1 MGVLRLRTPS
11 LATSCATIARAH
23 LALLILS
30 LIIAAH
36 RNHHVL
42 ASVKYAPPSPESAE
56 QGIAY
61 GGALMPNA
69 TQSLRWTAA
78 AALGLG
84 MFTSIGT
91 GGAEGTPRI
100 NIATEILAQPASQ
113 AAVIIRLEPSEAVPR
128 NSFVRLHGLPPSVS
142 LTDGFAIGPGV
153 WAVPLF
159 ALATLNVNVPVGG
172 SGQSNLL
179 VTLVDVEGT
188 ILAKATSALVVGPA
202 VVLAPAEQAAAP
214 SAENRSFSYRP
225 ASNSQPMA
233 QLSGTLRGARRKAA
247 GPRREPSGTRQYR
260 RRSGILSARSRSRC
274 GGRSNLACCNL

>member
-1 MGVLRLRTPS
+1 
-11 LATSCATIARAH
+11 
-23 LALLILS
+23 
-30 LIIAAH
+30 
-36 RNHHVL
+36 
-42 ASVKYAPPSPESAE
+42 
-56 QGIAY
+56 
-61 GGALMPNA
+61 MPNA

-159 ALATLNVNVPVGG
+159 ALATLNVNVPVGV

-214 SAENRSFSYRP
+214 SAENKAFSYRP

-233 QLSGTLRGARRKAA
+233 QLSGFSEARVEKLLARGESHLAHGNIA
-247 GPRREPSGTRQYR
+247 
-260 RRSGILSARSRSRC
+260 SAREFFRHAAEA
-274 GGRSNLACCNL
+274 GVAVGATLLAVTYDPVELQRLRVVGVVADRDEARKWYQRARELGAPDDPSLFTSCKC